1 MIVATSKDLMYA
13 VVVLTVS
20 IYPIVIGLPDSI
32 LSVLQ
37 TNPTFSKG
45 IWIAVI
51 GGLLYK
57 KLYLTALVVTVVG
70 LIVRFELTTSY
81 MYSPEGIMAEYS
93 ALKERDPRFDKATEV
108 DLQIGE
114 GTLQRDPARWLDSGK
129 PPRLL
134 LLYPPT
140 DAQLKAIG
148 NNGHR

>member
-1 MIVATSKDLMYA
+1 MYA
-13 VVVLTVS
+13 MVVLTVS

-70 LIVRFELTTSY
+70 LIVRFEITTSY
-81 MYSPEGIMAEYS
+81 MYSPEGIMAEYA
-93 ALKERDPRFDKATEV
+93 ALNERDPRFNKMTEV

-114 GTLQRDPARWLDSGK
+114 GTLQRDPARFLDSGK

-134 LLYPPT
+134 LFYPPT
-140 DAQLKAIG
+140 DSQLKAIG
-148 NNGHR
+148 NNGHS